1 MRCWQLGLAWPYFLQ
16 DIEHNF
22 VLTGEGFAIMPSF
35 VIENELKSGQ
45 TAGILPEL
53 HGVTVSLYA
62 VYQHKALMPKK
73 VRALIDYL
81 KSNPLSS
88 SV

>member
-1 MRCWQLGLAWPYFLQ
+1 
-16 DIEHNF
+16 
-22 VLTGEGFAIMPSF
+22 MPSF

-45 TAGILPEL
+45 IVRILPEL

-62 VYQHKALMPKK
+62 VYQHKALMPRK
-73 VRALIDYL
+73 VRALIDFL
-81 KSNPLSS
+81 KVHPLSS